1 MALTDAI
8 EEKIAGLRAWRRD
21 ILTEMV
27 FPEGMVVNDER
38 RMGEDTRAGNIYRPE
53 IGNVRQVIG
62 SATVA
67 GSPIRQVK
75 HSKAPITV
83 HELGN
88 AQRRF
93 ANYARYRL
101 LMHGKEYDEGTEQAF
116 ERMTPQRLIMELRD
130 ELADAVNYLTFLD
143 VQLSRWQR
151 TIEEA
156 DL

>member
-1 MALTDAI
+1 MAAS
-8 EEKIAGLRAWRRD
+8 EEELKAWRRD
-21 ILTEMV
+21 ILTERV

-38 RMGEDTRAGNIYRPE
+38 GMGEDTRDGNIYRPE

-62 SATVA
+62 FATVA
-67 GSPIRQVK
+67 GSQIRQVK

-83 HELGN
+83 QELSN

-156 DL
+156 DS